1 MARSQLLRA
10 FQRLARDHAE
20 ASRRGV
26 DLKQVRAERAAAVI
40 ERRRFL
46 QGAGAFAGV
55 ALVSRPRAAR
65 PQPPK
70 HPKIVIIGAGIAGLN
85 AALTLKAAGFA
96 STIYESSGRVGGRMH
111 SDTTTWNTNPP
122 PNSQLLKSEWC
133 GEFIDTGQ
141 TTIMASRASLA
152 CPS

>member
-1 MARSQLLRA
+1 MARSPLLKA

-20 ASRRGV
+20 ASQRGV
-26 DLKQVRAERAAAVI
+26 DLKQVRGERAAAAV

-46 QGAGAFAGV
+46 QGAGAIAGA
-55 ALVSRPRAAR
+55 ALMSRPRAAR
-65 PQPPK
+65 PQQAK

-85 AALTLKAAGFA
+85 AALTLQAAGFA

-111 SDTTTWNTNPP
+111 SNTTTWNTNPP
-122 PNSQLLKSEWC
+122 PNSQPLKSEWC

-141 TTIMASRASLA
+141 MTIMGLGASLA
-152 CPS
+152 